1 MIKAVIFDLD
11 NTLLD
16 FVTMK
21 REAVKNALSSM
32 IEAGLDIDSK
42 TSYKRIMQLY
52 EENGWERNQYV
63 FNKFLREVDGRINH
77 KYLAAG
83 IVAYRRAKDEH
94 LKLYPNVEKTL
105 NEIKNR
111 GIKLAIVS
119 DAPSR
124 EAWMRICYLKLHN
137 IFDVVIAF
145 DDSKERKPSS
155 APFKLA
161 LGKLGLSND
170 EVLMVGDWPDR
181 DVVGAKNLG
190 IKTIFAK
197 YGDHFGV
204 KESGANWDIENI
216 SEIVDIID
224 GINNE

>member
-63 FNKFLREVDGRINH
+63 FNKFLREVDGRLNY

-83 IVAYRRAKDEH
+83 IVAYRRAKDKH

-105 NEIKNR
+105 NEISNK

-161 LGKLGLSND
+161 LGKLRLSND
-170 EVLMVGDWPDR
+170 EVLMVGDWPER
-181 DVVGAKNLG
+181 DIKGAANLG
-190 IKTIFAK
+190 MTTAFAK
-197 YGDHFGV
+197 YGSTQNIIDA
-204 KESGANWDIENI
+204 GANFDLNKI
-216 SEIVDIID
+216 SDLIGIVKK
-224 GINNE
+224 INN

>member
-1 MIKAVIFDLD
+1 
-11 NTLLD
+11 
-16 FVTMK
+16 
-21 REAVKNALSSM
+21 
-32 IEAGLDIDSK
+32 
-42 TSYKRIMQLY
+42 
-52 EENGWERNQYV
+52 
-63 FNKFLREVDGRINH
+63 
-77 KYLAAG
+77 
-83 IVAYRRAKDEH
+83 
-94 LKLYPNVEKTL
+94 
-105 NEIKNR
+105 
-111 GIKLAIVS
+111 
-119 DAPSR
+119 
-124 EAWMRICYLKLHN
+124 MRIFYLKLHN
-137 IFDVVIAF
+137 IFDVVVAF

-161 LGKLGLSND
+161 LGKLGLSSD

-216 SEIVDIID
+216 SEIVGIID